1 MIINNAILKK
11 ASAVATNDTQ
21 STVNQYKNISDVVTA
36 ISTELTST
44 VEGAASDI
52 AGFKDTLGGKL
63 DITITSTTDLDTFD
77 TVSKMTSAS
86 EVKFA
91 SGIGL
96 TETTLTKLVA
106 GGGVLSTAYKNF
118 KSKTTNI
125 PLSIGTQTLGSENN
139 VTDLNAL
146 LGSGGNE
153 GAVTG
158 TLKSGAV
165 NFLTAQQEFKIT
177 GSGHK
182 ITLNFGSVAADAG
195 ADVLTRLDSYIKDS
209 NITVLNGTLTKVTG
223 ANAGSIAKDS
233 KSAFNVTLSEDV
245 TVQEGSNVAGAT
257 TGTVDYAK
265 GVKDSIG
272 TCNRSKRY
280 ICWFKSYYR

>member
-1 MIINNAILKK
+1 
-11 ASAVATNDTQ
+11 
-21 STVNQYKNISDVVTA
+21 
-36 ISTELTST
+36 
-44 VEGAASDI
+44 DI

-96 TETTLTKLVA
+96 TETTLTKLVHRE
-106 GGGVLSTAYKNF
+106 GHLRDEYKNF
-118 KSKTTNI
+118 LTKTTNI
-125 PLSIGTQTLGSENN
+125 PLSIGTQTLGSEGNI
-139 VTDLNAL
+139 TDLNAL

-165 NFLTAQQEFKIT
+165 NFLTAQKDFKIT

-182 ITLNFGSVAADAG
+182 ITLDFGSVAADAG
-195 ADVLTRLDSYIKDS
+195 SDVLTRLDSYIKDS
-209 NITVLNGTLTKVTG
+209 DISSLTGTLTKVTG
-223 ANAGSIAKDS
+223 ANAGSIAQD
-233 KSAFNVTLSEDV
+233 
-245 TVQEGSNVAGAT
+245 
-257 TGTVDYAK
+257 
-265 GVKDSIG
+265 
-272 TCNRSKRY
+272 
-280 ICWFKSYYR
+280 